1 MKNSTLREICKIG
14 LIILVIAG
22 LFASLCL
29 YAYNKQKQ
37 RAVVEMADKILSAS
51 EHYAIMQIM
60 DHNVRNVTI
69 NIAEGDEL
77 GLRGNVPKNGYV
89 KILTDAS
96 IEIRFHYNGYCVTK
110 SFEEFDNKFEK
121 ISEEKC
127 FETVK
132 E

>member
-1 MKNSTLREICKIG
+1 MRNSTLRELGKIG

-22 LFASLCL
+22 LFISLCL
-29 YAYNKQKQ
+29 YAFNKQNQ
-37 RAVVEMADKILSAS
+37 RATVEMADKILTAS

-60 DHNVRNVTI
+60 DNDVRNVTI
-69 NIAEGDEL
+69 NIAEDDEL
-77 GLRGNVPKNGYV
+77 GLRGNIPKNGYV

-110 SFEEFDNKFEK
+110 SFDEFTNKFEK

>member
-1 MKNSTLREICKIG
+1 MKNSTLKEWAKIG
-14 LIILVIAG
+14 LIILIALA

-29 YAYNKQKQ
+29 YAFNKQKK
-37 RAVVEMADKILSAS
+37 RAVVEMADKILTAS

-60 DHNVRNVTI
+60 DNNVRNVTI
-69 NIAEGDEL
+69 NIAEDDEL
-77 GLRGNVPKNGYV
+77 GLRGNIPKNGYI

-110 SFEEFDNKFEK
+110 SFDEFTNKFEK
-121 ISEEKC
+121 TSEEKC
-127 FETVK
+127 FETIK

>member
-22 LFASLCL
+22 LFVSLCL

-69 NIAEGDEL
+69 NIAEDDEL

-110 SFEEFDNKFEK
+110 SFDEFTNKFEK
-121 ISEEKC
+121 ISEEEC
-127 FETVK
+127 FEND
-132 E
+132 